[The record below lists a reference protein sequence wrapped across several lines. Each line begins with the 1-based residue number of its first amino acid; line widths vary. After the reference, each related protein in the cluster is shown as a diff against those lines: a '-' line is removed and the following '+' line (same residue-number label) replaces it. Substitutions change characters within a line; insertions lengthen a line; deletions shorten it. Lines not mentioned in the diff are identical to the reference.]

1 MRSPRKSSSVR
12 PAKRS
17 TSSRPTHTR
26 VAASSVRRRRDVE
39 ADVARTL
46 VRIEGMAEALAR
58 VARACVPE
66 LAEKCIVDLM
76 LQDGTVRRIEAVH
89 VDPSKAEN
97 MTRVKQYAPGPGH
110 PVMDVFASGRPSLVS
125 TVGPGQLAQMATD
138 ATHLAVLRR
147 FGPKSLMRLPVTL
160 HGRTAAVITFSIA
173 DSPRRLTA
181 SDLHFAEQIVARVAA
196 ALERFTPRTS

>member
-1 MRSPRKSSSVR
+1 MASPRKSSSVR

-17 TSSRPTHTR
+17 ASSRPMQTR

-39 ADVARTL
+39 ADVVRTL
-46 VRIEGMAEALAR
+46 VRIEGLAQALAR

-76 LQDGTVRRIEAVH
+76 LEDGHIQRIEAVH

-97 MTRVKQYAPGPGH
+97 MTQLKRQYAPAAGH
-110 PVMDVFASGRPSLVS
+110 PVMNIFASGRPSLVT
-125 TVGPGQLAQMATD
+125 TVGPRQLAQMASD

-147 FGPKSLMRLPVTL
+147 FGPKSLMRVPVIL
-160 HGRTAAVITFSIA
+160 HGRTAAVMTFSVA

-181 SDLHFAEQIVARVAA
+181 SDLHFAEQVLARVAA
-196 ALERFTPRTS
+196 ALETSGVTA